1 MVKRRRSI
9 LFAGLTVVASSLCV
23 SAAPAQDWPTHPV
36 TLVYPFAAGSAGDVP
51 GRLLASRLS
60 ELLGQ
65 PVIFENI
72 GGAGGMAGA
81 ARVAKAAPD
90 GYQVLLGGTG
100 TNAMNQT
107 LYKNPLYRA
116 ATDFTPVAL
125 FVEQPVVLIARRDLP
140 AGNLAEFINYAK
152 ANQTKMQY
160 GSAGVGSAPHL
171 ACELLNA
178 AIGVNITH
186 VPYRGGGAAMQDLI
200 AGRIDYQ
207 CVIANVAISQIES
220 KTVKAIALLA
230 QDRSPIL
237 PNVAS
242 AHEQGFA
249 DLDVDVWYALFLPRG
264 TPAAIV
270 RKLHDATVAAMET
283 PSVQKRLQE
292 IGATVVAPERRS
304 PDYLEKFVESE
315 IKKWAAVIKAAN
327 IKAD

>member
-1 MVKRRRSI
+1 MIKRSRSRLLTGMTVATSI
-9 LFAGLTVVASSLCV
+9 LCV
-23 SAAPAQDWPTHPV
+23 IPARAQDWPTQPV

-65 PVIFENI
+65 PVIFENV
-72 GGAGGMAGA
+72 GGAGGMTGA
-81 ARVAKAAPD
+81 ARVAKAPPD
-90 GYQVLLGGTG
+90 GHQVLLGGTG

-107 LYKNPLYRA
+107 LYKNVLYRA
-116 ATDFTPVAL
+116 ATDFAPVAL
-125 FVEQPVVLIARRDLP
+125 FIEQPIVLIARNDLP
-140 AGNLAEFINYAK
+140 VSNLPEFIVYAK
-152 ANQTKMQY
+152 ANQAKMQY
-160 GSAGVGSAPHL
+160 GSAGIGSAPQL
-171 ACELLNA
+171 ACELLNT

-207 CVIANVAISQIES
+207 CVIVNVAVSQIES
-220 KTVKAIALLA
+220 KTVKGIALLTSERA
-230 QDRSPIL
+230 TIL

-242 AHEQGFA
+242 AREQGVA
-249 DLDVDVWYALFLPRG
+249 NVNVDVWYALFLPRG
-264 TPAAIV
+264 APAAIV

-304 PDYLEKFVESE
+304 PSYLQKFVESE
-315 IKKWAAVIKAAN
+315 IEKWAEVIKAAN
-327 IKAD
+327 IRAD

>member
-1 MVKRRRSI
+1 MIRRSRSI
-9 LFAGLTVVASSLCV
+9 VFAGMTVVASILCA
-23 SAAPAQDWPTHPV
+23 SSAPAQDWPAHPV

-65 PVIFENI
+65 PVIFENV
-72 GGAGGMAGA
+72 GGAGGTTGA
-81 ARVAKAAPD
+81 ARVAKAAAD
-90 GYQVLLGGTG
+90 GYQVLLGGTS

-116 ATDFTPVAL
+116 ATDFTPVGL
-125 FVEQPVVLIARRDLP
+125 FVEQPIVLIARSDLP
-140 AGNLAEFINYAK
+140 AGNLPEFIAYAK

-160 GSAGVGSAPHL
+160 GSAGTGSAPHL

-186 VPYRGGGAAMQDLI
+186 VPYRGGGAAMQHLI

-220 KTVKAIALLA
+220 KAVKAIALLA
-230 QDRSPIL
+230 SDRSPAL

-242 AHEQGFA
+242 AREQGLA
-249 DLDVDVWYALFLPRG
+249 DLDVDVWYALFVPRG
-264 TPAAIV
+264 TPAVIV

-283 PSVQKRLQE
+283 PSVQKRLQD

-304 PDYLEKFVESE
+304 SDYLQTFVESE
-315 IKKWAAVIKAAN
+315 IKKWARVITAAN
-327 IKAD
+327 IRAD

>member
-1 MVKRRRSI
+1 MVKRSRSI
-9 LFAGLTVVASSLCV
+9 LFARITMATSIFCV
-23 SAAPAQDWPTHPV
+23 SPAPAQDWPTHPV

-60 ELLGQ
+60 DLSGQ

-72 GGAGGMAGA
+72 GGAGGMVGA
-81 ARVAKAAPD
+81 ARVAKAPPD

-100 TNAMNQT
+100 TNAMNQA

-116 ATDFTPVAL
+116 ATDFAPVAL
-125 FVEQPVVLIARRDLP
+125 FVEQPVVLITRNDLP
-140 AGNLAEFINYAK
+140 AVNLPEFIDYAK

-171 ACELLNA
+171 ACEMLNA

-207 CVIANVAISQIES
+207 CVIANVAMSQIES
-220 KTVKAIALLA
+220 KTVRAIALLA
-230 QDRSPIL
+230 SDRSPIL

-242 AHEQGFA
+242 AHEQGFV

-264 TPAAIV
+264 TPPAIV

-283 PSVQKRLQE
+283 PSVQRRLQE